1 MKNNPKESNYH
12 LIVFSIFYL
21 SLLVGFYFN
30 EDNLGGAMND
40 AIIHFRLTE
49 QFNENFFKTFID
61 FGTQDSGLETRN
73 SPVFWIFLSFFE
85 KFLSY
90 EIIRILNTGVVFLIA
105 IILYK

>member
-40 AIIHFRLTE
+40 AIIHFRITE

-61 FGTQDSGLETRN
+61 FGTKDSVLATRN

-85 KFLSY
+85 YKLPYLFYRLQVYHFLYS
-90 EIIRILNTGVVFLIA
+90 FL
-105 IILYK
+105 Y

>member
-1 MKNNPKESNYH
+1 MKNNPKENNYH

-49 QFNENFFKTFID
+49 QFT
-61 FGTQDSGLETRN
+61 
-73 SPVFWIFLSFFE
+73 
-85 KFLSY
+85 
-90 EIIRILNTGVVFLIA
+90 
-105 IILYK
+105 